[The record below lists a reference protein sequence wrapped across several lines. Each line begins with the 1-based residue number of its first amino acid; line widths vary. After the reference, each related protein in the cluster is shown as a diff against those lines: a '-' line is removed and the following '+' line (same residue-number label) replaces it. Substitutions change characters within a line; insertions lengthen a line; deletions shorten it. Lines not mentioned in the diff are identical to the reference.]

1 MKRISIVLITLALSA
16 AACGSDDIGTTATEP
31 SGTESGQTESTG
43 TESVGTDTVSAGT
56 STESDPVDTS
66 ATLTLTLS
74 DTDVGSTVV
83 DGDGNTVYL
92 FTNDNGAPTCN
103 DSCADTWPP
112 VPAPASAGTG
122 LDSDLIGSAT
132 RTDGAEQ
139 ATYGGWPL
147 YYYAADTAPGDTN
160 GQGIGGVWFT
170 IDATGNAT
178 DAPIDDGY

>member
-1 MKRISIVLITLALSA
+1 MKRISTLLIALALGA
-16 AACGSDDIGTTATEP
+16 AACGSDDSGTASTEP
-31 SGTESGQTESTG
+31 AGTETAPAEPTETNPEPAAPST
-43 TESVGTDTVSAGT
+43 D
-56 STESDPVDTS
+56 SDVADTS
-66 ATLTLTLS
+66 ATLTLSLA
-74 DTDVGSTVV
+74 DTDVGRVIV

-92 FTNDNGAPTCN
+92 FTNDNGAPTCS

-112 VPAPASAGTG
+112 VPAPTSAGTG
-122 LDSDLIGSAT
+122 VDSDLIGSAT
-132 RTDGAEQ
+132 RTDGTEQ

>member
-1 MKRISIVLITLALSA
+1 MKRISTMLIALALGT
-16 AACGSDDIGTTATEP
+16 AACGSND
-31 SGTESGQTESTG
+31 SGTTG
-43 TESVGTDTVSAGT
+43 TEPALTETAATDSVSAGT
-56 STESDPVDTS
+56 STGGDAADTQG
-66 ATLTLTLS
+66 TLTLS
-74 DTDVGSTVV
+74 LAETDVGSVVV

-92 FTNDNGAPTCN
+92 FTNDDGAPTCN

-112 VPAPASAGTG
+112 VPAPGSAGAG
-122 LDSDLIGSAT
+122 VDSDLISSAT
-132 RTDGAEQ
+132 RADGSEQ

-178 DAPIDDGY
+178 EAPSDDGY